1 MNEMKNAEVRRIVM
15 GNRKKIGEHF
25 REVREAQG
33 WTTEQVALMADIKA
47 ATVEKIEDGV
57 FNVPMDVLSRVA
69 DVFGYELMIKPRTV

>member
-47 ATVEKIEDGV
+47 ATVEKIEAGV
-57 FNVPMDVLSRVA
+57 FNVSMDVLSRVA
-69 DVFGYELMIKPRTV
+69 DVLGYSLTIMPRNV

>member
-57 FNVPMDVLSRVA
+57 FNVPMDVLTRVA
-69 DVFGYELMIKPRTV
+69 DVLGYELRIMPRNV

>member
-47 ATVEKIEDGV
+47 ATVEKIEAGV
-57 FNVPMDVLSRVA
+57 FNVPMDVLTRVA
-69 DVFGYELMIKPRTV
+69 DVLGYQLMIMPRNV

>member
-47 ATVEKIEDGV
+47 ATVEKIEAGV
-57 FNVPMDVLSRVA
+57 FNVPMDVLTRVA
-69 DVFGYELMIKPRTV
+69 DVLGYELRIMPRNV

>member
-47 ATVEKIEDGV
+47 NTVEKIEAGV
-57 FNVPMDVLSRVA
+57 FNVPMDVLTRVA
-69 DVFGYELMIKPRTV
+69 DVLGYSLTIMPRGI

>member
-1 MNEMKNAEVRRIVM
+1 MNEMKNAEVRRIVK

-47 ATVEKIEDGV
+47 ATVEKIEAGV
-57 FNVPMDVLSRVA
+57 FNVSMDVLSRVA
-69 DVFGYELMIKPRTV
+69 DVLGYSLTIMPRNV

>member
-57 FNVPMDVLSRVA
+57 FNVPMDVLTRVA
-69 DVFGYELMIKPRTV
+69 DVFGYELMIMPRNV

>member
-1 MNEMKNAEVRRIVM
+1 MNEMKNAEVMRIVM

-47 ATVEKIEDGV
+47 ATVEKIEAGV

-69 DVFGYELMIKPRTV
+69 DVLGYQLMIMPRNV

>member
-47 ATVEKIEDGV
+47 ATVEKIEAGV

-69 DVFGYELMIKPRTV
+69 DVFGYELMIMPRIV

>member
-69 DVFGYELMIKPRTV
+69 DVFGYELMIKPRIV

>member
-47 ATVEKIEDGV
+47 TTVEKIEAGV
-57 FNVPMDVLSRVA
+57 FNVPMDVLTRVA
-69 DVFGYELMIKPRTV
+69 DVFGYELMIIPRNV